1 MKSAK
6 CRQCGFVGW
15 ADVEFCK
22 RCGAQ
27 FAADDNAPGS
37 EMNGSYSRF
46 HSSYAAPGS
55 ELKNGT
61 AVAALVVGIIS
72 FFTVSF
78 LLVGAFVGI
87 TLGIIAL
94 VKANRQPSVYGGKG
108 LAMIGLVAS
117 ALSVVI
123 FIPFGMIAAI
133 AIPNILAARRAA
145 NEGSAIRSLQT
156 ISAAQFAYQAKH
168 LQYGSIDQLKDEQL
182 IESTLATGKRNGYSF
197 SIVVKPQLPGEPD
210 GFDATAVPVE
220 YRGTGIR
227 SFYLNETGVI
237 FAANKYGAAAD
248 ALDPPLDMNRAF
260 LPPSSVRR
268 TPQSR
273 AYEDNY

>member
-15 ADVEFCK
+15 AEVEFCK
-22 RCGAQ
+22 RCGAP
-27 FAADDNAPGS
+27 FAADADATPS
-37 EMNGSYSRF
+37 ATNGSYSQF
-46 HSSYAAPGS
+46 HSSYAAPDS
-55 ELKNGT
+55 ELKNGI
-61 AVAALVVGIIS
+61 AIAALIVGIIS

-78 LLVGAFVGI
+78 LLIGAFLGI

-108 LAMIGLVAS
+108 LAIIGLVTS

-123 FIPFGMIAAI
+123 LIPFGLIAAI

-168 LQYGSIDQLKDEQL
+168 LQYGSIDQLEDEKL

-197 SIVVKPQLPGEPD
+197 SIVLKPQLPGELG

-227 SFYLNETGVI
+227 SFYINETGVI
-237 FAANKYGAAAD
+237 FAANKYGAAANE
-248 ALDPPLDMNRAF
+248 LDPPLDMNRAF

-268 TPQSR
+268 NSQSR
-273 AYEDNY
+273 AYENDY